1 MLKSYGLFWI
11 LSINQGSEM
20 TVLLLCL
27 QELVLFYG
35 CLFLK
40 LKKQIFALS
49 SIFISSVIL
58 PLLQLKIMNMFM
70 FSWGWC
76 FISLFLCAIASSTV
90 ITLYSNGN
98 LSQEGIK
105 ICWKD
110 TVHISS
116 SQDICFHG
124 CLHER
129 EWFYY

>member
-1 MLKSYGLFWI
+1 
-11 LSINQGSEM
+11 M
-20 TVLLLCL
+20 TVLLLFL

-58 PLLQLKIMNMFM
+58 PLLQLKIMNVFI
-70 FSWGWC
+70 C
-76 FISLFLCAIASSTV
+76 FPEADASSTV
-90 ITLYSNGN
+90 IILYSYGN
-98 LSQEGIK
+98 LSQEGVK

-129 EWFYY
+129 E

>member
-58 PLLQLKIMNMFM
+58 PLLQLKIMNMF
-70 FSWGWC
+70 
-76 FISLFLCAIASSTV
+76 
-90 ITLYSNGN
+90 
-98 LSQEGIK
+98 
-105 ICWKD
+105 
-110 TVHISS
+110 
-116 SQDICFHG
+116 ICFPEADALSASF
-124 CLHER
+124 CVPLLHQL
-129 EWFYY
+129 